1 MKLALLYTALL
12 TSMSVIIWLAARK
25 AGRAEKELEHA
36 RQQVR
41 DHECAGEIL
50 NNYINM
56 SSEQLADSVRKHRE
70 ACKERMH
77 SKD

>member
-12 TSMSVIIWLAARK
+12 ASMSLAIWLAARK

-36 RQQVR
+36 RQQVQ
-41 DHECAGEIL
+41 DHESAGDIL

-56 SSEQLADSVRKHRE
+56 SSEQLDNSVREHRE
-70 ACKERMH
+70 AYKKRMH